1 LQTLQYVIHRF
12 VLHNSSLIISKLH
25 VQWQHSI
32 PAPYAVVAAYDHP
45 VAYLLHHWVPL
56 YVPAMVFRTH
66 LLPFLAL
73 LMIVS
78 VEELL
83 VYSGYTVLPSMIMVR
98 GMARRVDNHFLS
110 RGEGNY
116 GSFGAADWISG
127 TSVGGNVVEDL
138 QEEWDK
144 HNMTD
149 KVQANANDAGD
160 LMESLG
166 LQMKNG
172 TKKRTRRKGSQS

>member
-1 LQTLQYVIHRF
+1 MF
-12 VLHNSSLIISKLH
+12 
-25 VQWQHSI
+25 
-32 PAPYAVVAAYDHP
+32 
-45 VAYLLHHWVPL
+45 
-56 YVPAMVFRTH
+56 FRTH

-83 VYSGYTVLPSMIMVR
+83 VYSGLSVLPSMIMVK

-110 RGEGNY
+110 RGKGNY

-138 QEEWDK
+138 QKEWDK

-149 KVQANANDAGD
+149 KVQQNANDAGD
-160 LMESLG
+160 LIESLG
-166 LQMKNG
+166 FQMKNG
-172 TKKRTRRKGSQS
+172 TKKRSGRKGSQS